1 MKATTI
7 ACLLGPAGIF
17 AAPALVD
24 RAAPSQSIHDL
35 FKAKGKLYYG
45 NIADPQSLGNSQT
58 TDILKAGFGQLT
70 AENSSK
76 YLFNAQVLKHSF

>member
-24 RAAPSQSIHDL
+24 RAAPSQSLNEL

-45 NIADPQSLGNSQT
+45 NIADPQTLGNSQT

-70 AENSSK
+70 AENSSE
-76 YLFNAQVLKHSF
+76 YSS